1 MEALGPQLFG
11 AAAQVL
17 SYRTKHA
24 LLNCHLPMQIVVD
37 VETTQSL
44 NRNPVQH
51 DALCGGVD
59 RPARNLPRG

>member
-1 MEALGPQLFG
+1 MEAFWSQLFG

-17 SYRTKHA
+17 SHGTKHA

-37 VETTQSL
+37 VETAQSL

-51 DALCGGVD
+51 DALCSGVD